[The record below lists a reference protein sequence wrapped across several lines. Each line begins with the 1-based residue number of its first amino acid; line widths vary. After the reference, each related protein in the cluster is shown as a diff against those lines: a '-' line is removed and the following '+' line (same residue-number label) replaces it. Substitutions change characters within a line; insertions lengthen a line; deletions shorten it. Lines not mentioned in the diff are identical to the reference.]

1 MNGSTQ
7 HVLRNQSL
15 SISVGPTL
23 IGIDWLVIYMVCKA
37 KFFTV
42 AAEAIALAHTLKLL
56 HELDRESKVVNNVFS
71 EKFGVSGPLE
81 TWIYV
86 GWAAWNDWVHLF
98 FSVFSS
104 TWTWGDN
111 DWMYILGGAGELSS
125 LQSRDCF
132 KAATD
137 RLQACC
143 FLPKMS
149 HFDHR
154 YAYDKFQWIICVIA
168 SVWHIQ
174 NFTSNIR

>member
-37 KFFTV
+37 KIFTV

-111 DWMYILGGAGELSS
+111 DWMYILGGGGVIFSS
-125 LQSRDCF
+125 KQGLFQSSDWSAPGLLF
-132 KAATD
+132 PTQNVTFWPPI
-137 RLQACC
+137 RL
-143 FLPKMS
+143 
-149 HFDHR
+149 
-154 YAYDKFQWIICVIA
+154 W
-168 SVWHIQ
+168 
-174 NFTSNIR
+174 